1 MPEYLSKRFGGTR
14 LQIYLTIVCLATY
27 LFGNLSV
34 SKKNTTYCSS
44 KCFVWIIILFNS
56 LISLCNILYL
66 KGAISDFGK

>member
-34 SKKNTTYCSS
+34 SKS
-44 KCFVWIIILFNS
+44 KIQLIIALRNV
-56 LISLCNILYL
+56 LY
-66 KGAISDFGK
+66 G